1 MKQFITKVKVGD
13 LLHTIWST
21 DTIVFEERI
30 VEDISGLSEDGISGE
45 IFLQTLNNHSIQAT
59 INNLSCKIHDISDI
73 SGESF
78 IRDVMIKNYEWV
90 FSLPMK
96 NKKWDECYIWYE
108 DVYDIDSGDFS
119 IDLSI
124 FITNA
129 IRSQEPIVKI
139 KNDESLS
146 DWWIEIVDIPDL

>member
-1 MKQFITKVKVGD
+1 MKQFIKKVKVWD

-21 DTIVFEERI
+21 DSIVFEWKF
-30 VEDISGLSEDGISGE
+30 VEDISELSDNGINGSV
-45 IFLQTLNNHSIQAT
+45 FLQTLNTYSIQAT
-59 INNLSCKIHDISDI
+59 ITHLECKIHDISDI
-73 SGESF
+73 SGDPF
-78 IRDVMIKNYEWV
+78 IRDVIIKNYEWV
-90 FSLPMK
+90 FSLPIK
-96 NKKWDECYIWYE
+96 TKKGDDDMWYE
-108 DVYDIDSGDFS
+108 DFYEIDNGDFS

-139 KNDESLS
+139 KNDENLS